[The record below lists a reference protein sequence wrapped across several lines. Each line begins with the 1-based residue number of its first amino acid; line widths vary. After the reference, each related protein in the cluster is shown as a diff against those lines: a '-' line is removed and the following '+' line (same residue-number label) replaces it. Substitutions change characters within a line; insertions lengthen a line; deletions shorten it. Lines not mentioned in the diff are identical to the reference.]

1 MRRNKA
7 QKVVKILDKILKL
20 EANSASCMFAYEPKA
35 PKELERFIYL
45 FNTIFI
51 QPIQYLSSEMT
62 YSMSEMT
69 STYKI
74 YIYFN

>member
-35 PKELERFIYL
+35 PKALERFKK
-45 FNTIFI
+45 T
-51 QPIQYLSSEMT
+51 
-62 YSMSEMT
+62 
-69 STYKI
+69 K
-74 YIYFN
+74 